1 MGTIASGASVIT
13 PSSPVVGPAVLPIV
27 IETAVSFMRSP
38 SSTSDAVVIVGGGF
52 GGLFTA
58 LALQRR
64 QPGCPIVLVEPRD
77 RFLFQPLLYELL
89 SDELQTWEVAPRYD
103 QLLNN
108 SICWIQDTVVR
119 IDQTSQSI
127 ELDSGDRLGWAQ
139 LVLATGS
146 KANDFGIPGVREHSS
161 GFRDLSDVGRLKQ
174 WLNNVLKQR
183 DGDAGLIIVGAGPT
197 GVELACKLADLI
209 EGAASIRLVEM
220 GDEILPGSTAFN
232 REKAQAALER
242 KGVVVQ
248 LKTSVSEV
256 QASSAVLADGMV
268 LRHAGLI
275 WTAGSSPSIP
285 AISPPPVLERG
296 RLAVNDDLRLVGSA
310 NTFGLGDISARP
322 DSPWPASAQVAMQQ
336 GDATAASIASLR
348 IGEEPQPFQFEDRGE
363 MLSLGVGDATL
374 TGMGF
379 TLAGPLA
386 FQLRRATYLTR
397 LPGLSL
403 GLRSAGAWLLSR

>member
-1 MGTIASGASVIT
+1 
-13 PSSPVVGPAVLPIV
+13 
-27 IETAVSFMRSP
+27 MRSP
-38 SSTSDAVVIVGGGF
+38 SSPSDAVVIVGGGF

-58 LALQRR
+58 LALHRR
-64 QPGCPIVLVEPRD
+64 QPACPIVLIEPRD

-108 SICWIQDTVVR
+108 NICWIRDSVVR
-119 IDQTSQSI
+119 IDQTSQSL
-127 ELDSGDRLGWAQ
+127 ELASGDSLSWGQ
-139 LVLATGS
+139 LVMATGS
-146 KANDFGIPGVREHSS
+146 KANDFGIPGVNQHGA

-174 WLNNVLKQR
+174 WINSLRQQR
-183 DGDAGLIIVGAGPT
+183 DENAGLVIVGAGPT

-209 EGAASIRLVEM
+209 DGAASLRLVEL

-232 REKAQAALER
+232 RERAQAALER

-248 LKTSVSEV
+248 LNASVREV
-256 QASSAVLADGMV
+256 KSNSAVLADGTV
-268 LRHAGLI
+268 LRHGGLL

-285 AISPPPVLERG
+285 SISPVPVLERG
-296 RLAVNDDLRLVGSA
+296 RLAVEADLRLAGSVNIFA
-310 NTFGLGDISARP
+310 LGDLSSRP
-322 DSPWPASAQVAMQQ
+322 GSPWPASAQVAMQQ
-336 GDATAASIASLR
+336 GEATAAAIATLR
-348 IGEEPQPFQFEDRGE
+348 RGDEPQPFQFEDRGE

-374 TGMGF
+374 TGMGL

-403 GLRSAGAWLLSR
+403 GLRSAGAWLLSH